1 VNQPDTIYDD
11 DIFPSFTGRRKGPTS
26 GCLKSTLHD
35 LNAQFFAGL
44 DDQLIFCAII
54 KMIAVS
60 GYLDVEGKKDL
71 FWLRRVKSW
80 KSGNPVWK
88 STMQTETKGV
98 LWIEKNEIRDT
109 GTNI

>member
-60 GYLDVEGKKDL
+60 GYLEKKICFGCAL
-71 FWLRRVKSW
+71 LVKSW